1 MLILNHKETLHNSL
15 TFLLGILVKVIN
27 SYVLDKFLFILLEKI
42 IKVLNPLLT
51 RNIAFE
57 GSFSNKFLRAY

>member
-15 TFLLGILVKVIN
+15 AFLLGILVKAIN
-27 SYVLDKFLFILLEKI
+27 SYVLDKFLFILLIKI
-42 IKVLNPLLT
+42 IKELNPLLT